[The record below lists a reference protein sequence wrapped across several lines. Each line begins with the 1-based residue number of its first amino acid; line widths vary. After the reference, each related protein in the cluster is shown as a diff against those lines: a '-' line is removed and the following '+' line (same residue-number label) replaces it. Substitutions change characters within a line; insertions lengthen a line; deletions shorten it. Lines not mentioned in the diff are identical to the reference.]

1 LAQAS
6 ILDVSTPPQGDHRET
21 HMSQLVLMIAK
32 IDQIDNPEKMMELWR
47 RVMPV
52 PDPSEIKPEYYLDE
66 MESQV
71 EEIGW
76 EAMRP

>member
-1 LAQAS
+1 
-6 ILDVSTPPQGDHRET
+6 
-21 HMSQLVLMIAK
+21 MSQLVLMIAR

-47 RVMPV
+47 QVMPV
-52 PDPSEIKPEYYLDE
+52 PNPSEIKPEHYLDE